1 MSRTTT
7 SCFYFCHTFATVKQ
21 KDMKR
26 ILFVNGSPN
35 CSGNT
40 AAMAKRMLAGRP
52 YETLNLVDYKIYPLG
67 QSFHDDQFSEVM
79 QRMLE
84 ADVLV
89 MGSPVYWHSMTGQ
102 FRVLLDRIYET
113 SLKHQLKGKDL
124 YFIFQ
129 GAGPSSA
136 MLAAGNYTM
145 GVFCR
150 LFGLNY
156 CGMVTCGNEAEK
168 LGINL

>member
-1 MSRTTT
+1 
-7 SCFYFCHTFATVKQ
+7 
-21 KDMKR
+21 MKR
-26 ILFVNGSPN
+26 ILFINGSPN
-35 CSGNT
+35 RNGNT
-40 AAMAKRMLAGRP
+40 TAMAKRMLSGKK

-67 QSFHDDQFSEVM
+67 QSFNDDQFSEVM

-102 FRVLLDRIYET
+102 FRTLLDRIYAT
-113 SLKHQLKGKDL
+113 SLKHQLKEKDL

-136 MLAAGNYTM
+136 MLEAGNYTM
-145 GVFCR
+145 SVFCR
-150 LFGLNY
+150 LFGLHY
-156 CGMVTCGNEAEK
+156 YGMATNSNEAEK

>member
-1 MSRTTT
+1 M
-7 SCFYFCHTFATVKQ
+7 KQ
-21 KDMKR
+21 
-26 ILFVNGSPN
+26 ILFINGSPN
-35 CSGNT
+35 RNGNT
-40 AAMAKRMLAGRP
+40 AAMAKSMLTDKE

-67 QSFHDDQFSEVM
+67 QHFDDDQFSEVM
-79 QRMLE
+79 QRMLK

-102 FRVLLDRIYET
+102 FRTLLDRIYET
-113 SLKHQLKGKDL
+113 PLKHKLKNKDL

-136 MLAAGNYTM
+136 MLEAGNYTM
-145 GVFCR
+145 DIFCR
-150 LFGLNY
+150 LFGLRY
-156 CGMVTCGNEAEK
+156 HGMATSRNEAER